1 MGVII
6 GTFRFKNRTYQVDDA
21 GFLSDRKQ
29 WDEDFA
35 VGMAAKTKIAGG
47 LTQRHW
53 DVVNY
58 IRGTQINFGK
68 CPLVYQTCRALGLYL
83 WELKTLFPTGY
94 LRGACRLAGCSYK
107 DADLKSSNLKRI
119 LEAGV
124 SQPRDK
130 TYKIDIS
137 GFLVDP
143 EDWDE
148 QFSILKANEM
158 RMLRALTDKHWKI
171 IYFLRDSYA
180 KYNTVPTVYET
191 CEANNIDIEEL
202 EKLFPG
208 GYHRGAVKFA
218 GLRVK

>member
-1 MGVII
+1 VEATV
-6 GTFRFKNRTYQVDDA
+6 GTFKFRNKTYQVDDA

-35 VGMAAKTKIAGG
+35 VGMAAKTKIVGD
-47 LTQRHW
+47 LTQKHW
-53 DVVNY
+53 DVIKY
-58 IRGTQINFGK
+58 IRRTYEEFGK
-68 CPLVYQTCRALGLYL
+68 CPLVYQTCRAHDLYL
-83 WELKTLFPTGY
+83 WQLKILFPTGY

-107 DADLKSSNLKRI
+107 DADFKRSELKPNS
-119 LEAGV
+119 EAGV

-130 TYKIDIS
+130 TYNIDIN
-137 GFLVDP
+137 GFLTDP

-148 QFSILKANEM
+148 QFCLLKANET
-158 RMLRALTDKHWKI
+158 RMLRSLTDKHWKI

-180 KYNTVPTVYET
+180 KNNTVPTVYET

-202 EKLFPG
+202 EKLFPD

-218 GLRVK
+218 GLRVR